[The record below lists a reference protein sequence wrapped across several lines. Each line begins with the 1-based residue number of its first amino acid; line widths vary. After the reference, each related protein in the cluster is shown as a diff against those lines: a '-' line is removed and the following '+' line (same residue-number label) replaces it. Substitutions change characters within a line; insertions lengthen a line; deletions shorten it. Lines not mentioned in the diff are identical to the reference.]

1 MAGDRPLGRLL
12 ASAGA
17 LLGRHPAAL
26 RRVGSDAAALLR
38 LAREALAGHYRKL
51 PKRSLVAAVAALLY
65 LVDPLDLIP
74 DVLPA
79 VGLLDDA
86 MVFAWVVR
94 QIRRDLDAFVAWE
107 REWGGAVDVDGAEVV
122 TPPDGELPA
131 GRLRS

>member
-1 MAGDRPLGRLL
+1 VAGDRPLGRLL

-79 VGLLDDA
+79 IGLLDDA

-94 QIRRDLDAFVAWE
+94 QIRRDLDAFLVWE

-122 TPPDGELPA
+122 PFPTAALPED
-131 GRLRS
+131 RS